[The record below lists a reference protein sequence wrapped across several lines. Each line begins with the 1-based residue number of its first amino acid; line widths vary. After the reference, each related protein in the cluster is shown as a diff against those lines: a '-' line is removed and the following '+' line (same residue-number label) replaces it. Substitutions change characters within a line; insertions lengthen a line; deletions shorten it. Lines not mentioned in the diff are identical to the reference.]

1 MNKLEGVW
9 PRWSSCYVCK
19 DVTRCCLYHRIRR
32 CVNFGW
38 YWVLLMSESLC
49 ADVSEDVKQS
59 DNMQVAPPDAV
70 LKQQENMQVAAPNTA
85 NNQV

>member
-1 MNKLEGVW
+1 
-9 PRWSSCYVCK
+9 
-19 DVTRCCLYHRIRR
+19 
-32 CVNFGW
+32 
-38 YWVLLMSESLC
+38 MSESLC

-85 NNQV
+85 NNQVWPGFFAAVWTEILY